1 MNIYKTNR
9 LTDLENKPAVIKG
22 ERDVRRDNL
31 RMWDYQQMGTTM
43 CKTEAIRISALYST
57 GN

>member
-9 LTDLENKPAVIKG
+9 LTDLENKPADIKG

-31 RMWDYQQMGTTM
+31 RMWD
-43 CKTEAIRISALYST
+43 
-57 GN
+57 